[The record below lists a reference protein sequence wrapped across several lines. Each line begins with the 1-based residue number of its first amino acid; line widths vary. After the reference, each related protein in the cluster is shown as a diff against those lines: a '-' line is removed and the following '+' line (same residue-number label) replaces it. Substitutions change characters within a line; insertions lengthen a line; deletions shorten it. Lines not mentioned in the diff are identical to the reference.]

1 MDNSSGRKK
10 IKWIVLIVII
20 IAVIAPFCPYLWMR
34 YIMILEG

>member
-34 YIMILEG
+34 YIMIPEG